1 MRGKRLNIGSIAILF
16 TVVMLCVSI
25 FAALT
30 VATAAA
36 EARTARQYADYVQRL
51 NQCEAA
57 GQQWLAEADGW
68 TKGLGPLPE
77 GAQQTETE
85 LWGQVERGDMT
96 LTIRLR
102 LQDGG
107 YEIAQWQLNTQWQP
121 QQQLQLWRQ
130 KQQ

>member
-1 MRGKRLNIGSIAILF
+1 M
-16 TVVMLCVSI
+16 
-25 FAALT
+25 
-30 VATAAA
+30 ATAAA

-85 LWGQVERGDMT
+85 LWGQVERGGMT

-130 KQQ
+130 EQQ